1 MCFAFPE
8 HLIVDQPCFTAQ
20 QPCVAQRI
28 RLRPG
33 GKVNKLNSAS
43 AWVRLGKAVKTNK
56 LPRFKDQAISP
67 KNSVFWFL
75 LSKPKSSSR
84 ATCHRIPFS
93 GAELQLSSWGV
104 GGGGVVGMLE
114 YLFMFIPL
122 SSISHAAHFANVPGP
137 CRSVCLRLLSPNQ
150 WPPHPTLPTVE
161 TKLWFCSD
169 QIPAWH
175 L

>member
-1 MCFAFPE
+1 MGEINVNDTFYSPNISKMLSYHHVINRKINEIFYILCFAWSLYPMCFAFPE

-28 RLRPG
+28 RLHPG

-104 GGGGVVGMLE
+104 GGGGGGDAG
-114 YLFMFIPL
+114 
-122 SSISHAAHFANVPGP
+122 ISVHVHSTF
-137 CRSVCLRLLSPNQ
+137 
-150 WPPHPTLPTVE
+150 
-161 TKLWFCSD
+161 
-169 QIPAWH
+169 
-175 L
+175 